1 MASISSI
8 NDYLNASSAEN
19 ITQLESSSSLGKED
33 FLNLLMAELQN
44 QDPLSP
50 MDNKDMILQLA
61 QFSAIEGTQNLNEN
75 MENYIDTANLATA
88 SSLIGKQVVY
98 QDTDTGLEV
107 VGQVDKINVVGTSLT
122 MNIDG
127 VDVNMY
133 QIKSVYNP
141 PSTAETASE

>member
-1 MASISSI
+1 
-8 NDYLNASSAEN
+8 
-19 ITQLESSSSLGKED
+19 
-33 FLNLLMAELQN
+33 MAELQN

-98 QDTDTGLEV
+98 QDIDTGLEMI
-107 VGQVDKINVVGTSLT
+107 GQVDKINVVGTSLT
-122 MNIDG
+122 MNIEG
-127 VDVNMY
+127 VDVKC
-133 QIKSVYNP
+133 IR
-141 PSTAETASE
+141 

>member
-1 MASISSI
+1 MAAITGVS
-8 NDYLNASSAEN
+8 DYINASSADN
-19 ITQLESSSSLGKED
+19 ITQLDSSKALGKAD

-75 MENYIDTANLATA
+75 MDQYIDTANLATA

-98 QDTDTGLEV
+98 QDIDTGFEMIGSV
-107 VGQVDKINVVGTSLT
+107 NKINVVGNTLS
-122 MNIDG
+122 MDVDG
-127 VDVNMY
+127 ANVKMY

-141 PSTAETASE
+141 PATSE

>member
-98 QDTDTGLEV
+98 QDIDTGLEMI
-107 VGQVDKINVVGTSLT
+107 GQVDKINVVGTSLT
-122 MNIDG
+122 MNIEG

-141 PSTAETASE
+141 PSETASE

>member
-19 ITQLESSSSLGKED
+19 ITQLDPSKTLGKED

-61 QFSAIEGTQNLNEN
+61 QFSAIEGTQNLNDN

-88 SSLIGKQVVY
+88 SSLIGKQIVY
-98 QDTDTGLEV
+98 QDAGSGLEMI
-107 VGQVDKINVVGTSLT
+107 GQVNKINVVGTSLT
-122 MNIDG
+122 MNVDG
-127 VDVNMY
+127 VDVQMY

-141 PSTAETASE
+141 PAAETTSE